1 MFSLLLQANI
11 PNNIV
16 QVFYLQNTPKTRDTQ
31 YDFSEYLRNS
41 QVYMH
46 NTDKSNKSTR
56 ENHDIFANFLQSY
69 MWFCKGKIIKIQATT
84 QNFIVALFYKI
95 NPVQNT
101 TIIAGNTENLV
112 NSVPHTIE
120 ITIQIGE
127 KFSPIVIK
135 NLAFSQVLWLL
146 SHHYYKLLLCT
157 VSKGAI
163 NCS

>member
-1 MFSLLLQANI
+1 MWFYKGKNVNI
-11 PNNIV
+11 P
-16 QVFYLQNTPKTRDTQ
+16 
-31 YDFSEYLRNS
+31 
-41 QVYMH
+41 
-46 NTDKSNKSTR
+46 
-56 ENHDIFANFLQSY
+56 
-69 MWFCKGKIIKIQATT
+69 ATT

-101 TIIAGNTENLV
+101 TIIAENTENLLH
-112 NSVPHTIE
+112 SVPHTIE

-135 NLAFSQVLWLL
+135 DLAFSQVPWLL
-146 SHHYYKLLLCT
+146 SHHYYKLLLCK